1 MILTDHFISLNTKL
15 TSIFRVIANQYH
27 LSFSQ
32 YCIIMK
38 INSSGISMSQ
48 LAKNVGLDKSTLTRN
63 IHVLV
68 NRKLVLKQRS
78 HDDLRV
84 YKIFLTEAGENI
96 KNKLYDELDYFSSKL
111 LASLDSETQD
121 IMHLMD
127 KFIQK
132 MDSIDNA

>member
-15 TSIFRVIANQYH
+15 TSIFRIIANKYH

-32 YCIIMK
+32 YCIIMR

-78 HDDLRV
+78 DYDLRV
-84 YKIFLTEAGENI
+84 YKIFLTESGENI

-111 LASLDSETQD
+111 LGSLDSETQD

>member
-78 HDDLRV
+78 NDDLRV